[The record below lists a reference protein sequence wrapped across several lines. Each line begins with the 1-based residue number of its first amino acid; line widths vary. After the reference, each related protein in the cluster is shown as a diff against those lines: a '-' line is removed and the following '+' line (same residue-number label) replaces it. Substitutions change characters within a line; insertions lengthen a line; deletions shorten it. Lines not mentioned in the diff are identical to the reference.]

1 MTNQEL
7 YLSFLNESNTGIS
20 RQSEVT
26 KRLAVGYTDLEK
38 IATNLKSQG
47 VDLSSL
53 KKQIERAGKT
63 LNLKVTL
70 HKGKKNDPCKI
81 GEPKKA
87 SGGTDK
93 YATFEKWFDN
103 QASEKDLKVRK
114 DFVQRLIALNNDLE
128 KAYKEMERLAS

>member
-26 KRLAVGYTDLEK
+26 KRLATGYTDLEK
-38 IATNLKSQG
+38 IATDLKSQK
-47 VDLSSL
+47 VDLGSL

-63 LNLKVTL
+63 LNLKLTL

-81 GEPKKA
+81 GEPKKPA
-87 SGGTDK
+87 GGTDK
-93 YATFEKWFDN
+93 YATFAKWFDN
-103 QASEKDLKVRK
+103 QASEKDLKVRQ
-114 DFVQRLIALNNDLE
+114 DFVQMLQAMNKDLE
-128 KAYKEMERLAS
+128 KAYKEMDRLAS